1 MKGQDDS
8 RKPDS
13 PYPAEYRAQHPAPS
27 TRSKPLS
34 AGLRAAVGVTAAIDL
49 IIGLAFLFAPELGF
63 ALWPT
68 PIAPVLS
75 RFIGSIIV
83 GNGVGAWLVVRQGTW
98 EGARVLFVV
107 ALVYG
112 IVVLIAL
119 LYHLLLGD
127 AALFFWI
134 YAVVDAIFLGPIAY
148 IYWRYERS

>member
-1 MKGQDDS
+1 MTEENPTHATSQS
-8 RKPDS
+8 TVRT
-13 PYPAEYRAQHPAPS
+13 

-63 ALWPT
+63 TLWPT

-98 EGARVLFVV
+98 EGARVLFAV

-112 IVVLIAL
+112 IVVLVAL